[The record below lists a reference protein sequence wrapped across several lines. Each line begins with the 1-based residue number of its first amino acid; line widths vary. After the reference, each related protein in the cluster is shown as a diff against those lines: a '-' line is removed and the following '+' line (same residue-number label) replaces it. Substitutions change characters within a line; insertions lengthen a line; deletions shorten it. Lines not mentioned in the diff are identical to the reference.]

1 MKILETEIWKD
12 IPNYEGLYQ
21 ASNFGRIKSFDKVI
35 AQKNNSRA
43 IKKGRILKPST
54 SHSGYYQIVLSKQSI
69 RKSYKVH
76 RLIWLAFYG
85 SIPEGYE
92 VNHINEIKT
101 DNRVSNLNLMT
112 AKENLNWGTRNER
125 IAKKRINGK
134 GSKPV
139 LQFTLDDDL
148 IKEYASVMQ
157 VEREKGFDNTNI
169 VKSINKRMALNGSIK
184 NKINIEDG
192 YY

>member
-1 MKILETEIWKD
+1 MDNFRNEEWRD
-12 IPNYEGLYQ
+12 IKGYEGLYQ
-21 ASNFGRIKSFDKVI
+21 ISNLGRIKSFDKVI
-35 AQKNNSRA
+35 AQKNNSTA

-101 DNRVSNLNLMT
+101 DNRLSNLNLMT
-112 AKENLNWGTRNER
+112 HKENCNWGTGIER
-125 IAKKRINGK
+125 CHNQLINGK
-134 GSKPV
+134 CSKSV
-139 LQFTLDDDL
+139 LQFDL
-148 IKEYASVMQ
+148 NDNFIKEYS
-157 VEREKGFDNTNI
+157 
-169 VKSINKRMALNGSIK
+169 SINQAKRETGFNSSDISSCCKGKRKTAHGFKWKYK
-184 NKINIEDG
+184 N
-192 YY
+192 